1 MRIKIVHTA
10 DIHAGRHFENADLA
24 PEAGVL
30 LRQEILRTL
39 QEICET
45 VRREAADFL
54 LISGDLTE
62 REIRREDLLRIRDF
76 FMEIHPAQV
85 IWTLGECDG
94 DSEEEFWPD
103 HVHRV
108 PPGFHRLEFAQ
119 QHTVIWGESWSQET
133 WPERFFEF
141 VPPSGPD
148 QFHILMLHADA
159 DAPASPFHPVDMAEL
174 KSLGL
179 DYCALGHRHHS
190 LVWGREGEVWA
201 AYPGSPQALSFQETG
216 EHSYLIAE
224 LEKEEGFC
232 IRRVYRKPSGRRQFV
247 ERKVTLSPDME
258 LGAITDAIREAFP
271 PSVRRRDFCRAVLL
285 GVRETFKPLPEE
297 KLKQILVPDSFF
309 YLDIR
314 DQTRPELDLDQLG
327 EENRENLLG
336 RYISSM
342 QERIQNA
349 ADSQEKEML
358 REALLA
364 GVEALLGSSGKER

>member
-1 MRIKIVHTA
+1 
-10 DIHAGRHFENADLA
+10 
-24 PEAGVL
+24 
-30 LRQEILRTL
+30 
-39 QEICET
+39 
-45 VRREAADFL
+45 
-54 LISGDLTE
+54 
-62 REIRREDLLRIRDF
+62 
-76 FMEIHPAQV
+76 
-85 IWTLGECDG
+85 
-94 DSEEEFWPD
+94 
-103 HVHRV
+103 
-108 PPGFHRLEFAQ
+108 
-119 QHTVIWGESWSQET
+119 
-133 WPERFFEF
+133 
-141 VPPSGPD
+141 
-148 QFHILMLHADA
+148 
-159 DAPASPFHPVDMAEL
+159 
-174 KSLGL
+174 
-179 DYCALGHRHHS
+179 
-190 LVWGREGEVWA
+190 
-201 AYPGSPQALSFQETG
+201 
-216 EHSYLIAE
+216 
-224 LEKEEGFC
+224 
-232 IRRVYRKPSGRRQFV
+232 
-247 ERKVTLSPDME
+247 ME